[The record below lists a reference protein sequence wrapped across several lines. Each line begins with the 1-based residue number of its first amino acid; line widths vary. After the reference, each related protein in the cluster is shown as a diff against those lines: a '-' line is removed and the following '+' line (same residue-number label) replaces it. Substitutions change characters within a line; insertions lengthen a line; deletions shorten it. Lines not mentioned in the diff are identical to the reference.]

1 MNRVF
6 FVGAASAAALWT
18 STSALAQDAPAAVP
32 APTPVVAPPPAP
44 AKTKIPEGTEVL
56 VRFEDRLSSA
66 TNRGGDQFSIRLD
79 DDITLSDGTIV
90 RSGYRGRGEVTDAEK
105 RGMMGRAGT
114 LNVRLNYIRVGDTRV
129 RLRGNKGGEGKG
141 AVGATVALTVLFG
154 PLGLIKRGH
163 DIEITPGQ
171 TITAYVDDDAEIQ
184 LPLTPPPAD

>member
-1 MNRVF
+1 M
-6 FVGAASAAALWT
+6 
-18 STSALAQDAPAAVP
+18 
-32 APTPVVAPPPAP
+32 
-44 AKTKIPEGTEVL
+44 II
-56 VRFEDRLSSA
+56 RFEDRLSSA

-79 DDITLSDGTIV
+79 DDVTLSDGTIV

-114 LNVRLNYIRVGDTRV
+114 LNVRLNYVRIGDTRV

-163 DIEITPGQ
+163 DIEINPGQ
-171 TITAYVDDDAEIQ
+171 TITAFVDDDAELM
-184 LPLTPPPAD
+184 LPLAAPPPD